1 MVGNATQQ
9 SKKEKKAKEQQNI
22 EAQQDEREHQEKRSS
37 NPQTPKQVKQIDLD
51 KKVNDTAKSPNGAN
65 GASDLNAYSPSQ
77 YNSTGKKSRYKGKGY
92 DAQGR
97 PRNFYNPPGKVMRHL
112 AQQSYYDN
120 FYGNQGQF
128 NTLKQKYKTQL
139 CKHWLEQS
147 KCPLAQYCQFAHGE
161 DDLRQ
166 PNDVSS
172 VIELSYLILFFFS
185 ATSKELRQDCSRCSA
200 LQLQDDP
207 MQVLVRDRSMQVR

>member
-9 SKKEKKAKEQQNI
+9 TKKDSKKAPQQPQVDTQAELRDNG
-22 EAQQDEREHQEKRSS
+22 EKRSS
-37 NPQTPKQVKQIDLD
+37 NPQTPKQTQQIDLD
-51 KKVNDTAKSPNGAN
+51 KAAVDAAKKAGSDSQTQPSSSAGQSNSP
-65 GASDLNAYSPSQ
+65 
-77 YNSTGKKSRYKGKGY
+77 GKKTRYKGKGV

-139 CKHWLEQS
+139 CKHFLENN
-147 KCPLAQYCQFAHGE
+147 KCPLA
-161 DDLRQ
+161 
-166 PNDVSS
+166 
-172 VIELSYLILFFFS
+172 
-185 ATSKELRQDCSRCSA
+185 
-200 LQLQDDP
+200 
-207 MQVLVRDRSMQVR
+207 

>member
-9 SKKEKKAKEQQNI
+9 NKKEKKAKEQPRQENQT
-22 EAQQDEREHQEKRSS
+22 EERELQEKRGS
-37 NPQTPKQVKQIDLD
+37 NPQTPKQNKHIDLD
-51 KKVNDTAKSPNGAN
+51 KAANDSGKSPNDGTMF
-65 GASDLNAYSPSQ
+65 GAYSQSQ
-77 YNSTGKKSRYKGKGY
+77 YNSASGKKSRYKGKGY

-139 CKHWLEQS
+139 CKHFLENHW
-147 KCPLAQYCQFAHGE
+147 CPLAQYCQFAHGQE
-161 DDLRQ
+161 DLRQ
-166 PNDVSS
+166 ANDVST
-172 VIELSYLILFFFS
+172 FS
-185 ATSKELRQDCSRCSA
+185 IFTY
-200 LQLQDDP
+200 
-207 MQVLVRDRSMQVR
+207 

>member
-1 MVGNATQQ
+1 
-9 SKKEKKAKEQQNI
+9 
-22 EAQQDEREHQEKRSS
+22 
-37 NPQTPKQVKQIDLD
+37 
-51 KKVNDTAKSPNGAN
+51 
-65 GASDLNAYSPSQ
+65 
-77 YNSTGKKSRYKGKGY
+77 
-92 DAQGR
+92 
-97 PRNFYNPPGKVMRHL
+97 MRHL

-207 MQVLVRDRSMQVR
+207 MQVLVRDRSMQVRWGLLILSWYQWEEKTHRPTAKSSRGCYAPTYAWKT

>member
-9 SKKEKKAKEQQNI
+9 TKKDSKKAPQQPQVDTQ
-22 EAQQDEREHQEKRSS
+22 AERRDAGEKRSS
-37 NPQTPKQVKQIDLD
+37 NPQTPKQTQQIDLD
-51 KKVNDTAKSPNGAN
+51 KAAVDAAKKAG
-65 GASDLNAYSPSQ
+65 SDSQTQPSS
-77 YNSTGKKSRYKGKGY
+77 STGQSNSPAKRTRYKGKGV

-139 CKHWLEQS
+139 CKHFLDNN
-147 KCPLAQYCQFAHGE
+147 KCPLA
-161 DDLRQ
+161 
-166 PNDVSS
+166 
-172 VIELSYLILFFFS
+172 
-185 ATSKELRQDCSRCSA
+185 
-200 LQLQDDP
+200 
-207 MQVLVRDRSMQVR
+207 